1 MQLGEWVA
9 KRGSVSPNTAAAIL
23 EECERMVRSG
33 DRAGRGGYD
42 KKKLLLYTI
51 VCGSRQQADGLLR
64 DMPSL
69 FSTIEDFLWFRLAM
83 IGNPSDMSRTSADGS
98 TSYTLEEL
106 QSYLTKFQPSHYT
119 KNGKDPL
126 VYPYVLLLSLQ
137 FHAAIVYMIKEDS
150 HVDSVHIAI
159 TVADYGCFSEGATG
173 VKRLG
178 SMDASSEAA
187 SIIRHFALTYVRQG
201 NLLLALEYYA
211 QAAAAVGGGAV
222 AWSGHGNSDQQR
234 QHQMLLKQLIIGSNS
249 LRSCHAADFHHFTI
263 VFFLLKIHFNYKMR
277 HIISSSI

>member
-1 MQLGEWVA
+1 M
-9 KRGSVSPNTAAAIL
+9 SPSTAAAIL
-23 EECERMVRSG
+23 EECERMIRSS

-51 VCGSRQQADGLLR
+51 VCGSRQQADALLR

-83 IGNPSDMSRTSADGS
+83 IGNPSDTSSSADGS
-98 TSYTLEEL
+98 KSYTLEEL

-137 FHAAIVYMIKEDS
+137 FHAAIIYMMKEDS
-150 HVDSVHIAI
+150 HVDGVHIAI
-159 TVADYGCFSEGATG
+159 AAADFGCFSDGATG
-173 VKRLG
+173 VKKLG
-178 SMDASSEAA
+178 SMDAASEVA
-187 SIIRHFALTYVRQG
+187 SIVRHFALTYVRQG
-201 NLLLALEYYA
+201 NLPLALEYYA

-222 AWSGHGNSDQQR
+222 GWSGHGNGDQQR
-234 QHQMLLKQLIIGSNS
+234 QHLQLLKQLITGSDYNS
-249 LRSCHAADFHHFTI
+249 DGLE
-263 VFFLLKIHFNYKMR
+263 
-277 HIISSSI
+277 

>member
-1 MQLGEWVA
+1 M
-9 KRGSVSPNTAAAIL
+9 SPNTAAAIL
-23 EECERMVRSG
+23 EECERMVRAG

-83 IGNPSDMSRTSADGS
+83 IGNPGSTSADGS
-98 TSYTLEEL
+98 MSYTLEEL

-137 FHAAIVYMIKEDS
+137 FHAAIVYMMKEVS
-150 HVDSVHIAI
+150 HVDSVHIAVA
-159 TVADYGCFSEGATG
+159 VADYGCFSEGGAK
-173 VKRLG
+173 VG
-178 SMDASSEAA
+178 SMDAASEAA

-201 NLLLALEYYA
+201 NMPLALEYYA

-234 QHQMLLKQLIIGSNS
+234 QHQMLLKQLITGSN
-249 LRSCHAADFHHFTI
+249 L
-263 VFFLLKIHFNYKMR
+263 
-277 HIISSSI
+277 

>member
-1 MQLGEWVA
+1 MQIFIAINNLLLSSIFLCLILGVWMQLGEWVA
-9 KRGSVSPNTAAAIL
+9 KRGSVSPNTAAAVL
-23 EECERMVRSG
+23 EKCERMVRSS

-83 IGNPSDMSRTSADGS
+83 IGNPSDLSRTSADGS
-98 TSYTLEEL
+98 MSYTLEEL
-106 QSYLTKFQPSHYT
+106 QSYLTKFQPSQYT
-119 KNGKDPL
+119 KNGKHPL

-137 FHAAIVYMIKEDS
+137 FHTAIVYMIKEDS

-159 TVADYGCFSEGATG
+159 AVADYGCFSDGSAG

-178 SMDASSEAA
+178 SKDAASEVA
-187 SIIRHFALTYVRQG
+187 SIIRHFALTYVRHG
-201 NLLLALEYYA
+201 NMPLALEYYA
-211 QAAAAVGGGAV
+211 QAVAAVGGGAV

-234 QHQMLLKQLIIGSNS
+234 QHQMLLKQLITGGNLTPNGS
-249 LRSCHAADFHHFTI
+249 
-263 VFFLLKIHFNYKMR
+263 
-277 HIISSSI
+277 